1 MNLRPPLAIALF
13 TLTLLSPL
21 AARAQERGAVLND
34 VLNVDATVTAEVVPD
49 LAVVTLAVV
58 REGPDVAPLT
68 KDVNETLARAFAE
81 ARSVPAVSAA
91 NGGYSTFPR
100 YDSRGG
106 QSTRTG
112 WQVRAEMLVKSK
124 DFNALG
130 ALIGKLSQ
138 TMQIAGSSF
147 EISPELRAQENAM
160 LIDRAARAF
169 HERAA
174 AATRAF
180 GYAGYS
186 IRQVTLGNAGQ
197 SVNPRPMFMEANALA
212 RQGAAPPMPIES
224 GRVTLSLTVSGSV
237 QMRK

>member
-1 MNLRPPLAIALF
+1 MNLRPPFVTVLLALALAA
-13 TLTLLSPL
+13 PL
-21 AARAQERGAVLND
+21 AARAEERSIVLND
-34 VLNVDATVTAEVVPD
+34 VLNVDATVTSEVVPD

-68 KDVNETLARAFAE
+68 KEVNETLAKSFAE
-81 ARSVPAVSAA
+81 ARAVPGIIAS

-130 ALIGKLSQ
+130 NLVGKLSQ

-147 EISPELRAQENAM
+147 EISSELRAQENSA

-169 HERAA
+169 QQRAA
-174 AATRAF
+174 AATKAF

-197 SVNPRPMFMEANALA
+197 SGNPRPMFMEANALA
-212 RQGAAPPMPIES
+212 RQASAPPMPIES

>member
-1 MNLRPPLAIALF
+1 MKIRSPLVTALLAIAF
-13 TLTLLSPL
+13 ATPL
-21 AARAQERGAVLND
+21 VCHAQERAVVLND
-34 VLNVDATVTAEVVPD
+34 VLNVDATVTSEVVPD

-68 KDVNETLARAFAE
+68 KEVNETLAKSFAE
-81 ARSVPAVSAA
+81 AKAVPGVIAS

-112 WQVRAEMLVKSK
+112 WQVRAEMIVKSK

-130 ALIGKLSQ
+130 NLVGKLSQ

-147 EISPELRAQENAM
+147 EISPELRGQENAA
-160 LIDRAARAF
+160 LIERAARAF
-169 HERAA
+169 QERAA

-197 SVNPRPMFMEANALA
+197 SGNPRPMFMEANALA
-212 RQGAAPPMPIES
+212 RQASAPPMPIES

>member
-1 MNLRPPLAIALF
+1 MNTSSTLATAL
-13 TLTLLSPL
+13 LALALASPF
-21 AARAQERGAVLND
+21 ASAAQERPVVLND
-34 VLNVDATVTAEVVPD
+34 VLNVDATVTSEVAPD

-68 KDVNETLARAFAE
+68 KEVNETLAKSFAE
-81 ARSVPAVSAA
+81 AKSVSGVIAS

-106 QSTRTG
+106 QNTRTG
-112 WQVRAEMLVKSK
+112 WQVRAEMIIKSK

-130 ALIGKLSQ
+130 NLVGKLSQ
-138 TMQIAGSSF
+138 AMQIAGSSF
-147 EISPELRAQENAM
+147 EISPELRSQENAA
-160 LIDRAARAF
+160 LIERAARAF
-169 HERAA
+169 QDRAA
-174 AATRAF
+174 AATKAF
-180 GYAGYS
+180 GYTGYS

-197 SVNPRPMFMEANALA
+197 SGSPRTMFADNTLG
-212 RQGAAPPMPIES
+212 RQASAPPLPIES

>member
-1 MNLRPPLAIALF
+1 MNIRSSLVTALLAIA
-13 TLTLLSPL
+13 SAGPL
-21 AARAQERGAVLND
+21 ACHAQERVVVLND
-34 VLNVDATVTAEVVPD
+34 VLNVDATVTSDVVPD

-68 KDVNETLARAFAE
+68 KEVNETLAKSFAE
-81 ARSVPAVSAA
+81 AKAVPGVIAS

-106 QSTRTG
+106 QNTRTG
-112 WQVRAEMLVKSK
+112 WQVRAEMIVKSK

-130 ALIGKLSQ
+130 TLVGKLSQ

-147 EISPELRAQENAM
+147 EISPELRGQENAT
-160 LIDRAARAF
+160 LIERAARAF
-169 HERAA
+169 AERAG
-174 AATRAF
+174 AATKAF

-197 SVNPRPMFMEANALA
+197 SGNPRPMFMEANARA
-212 RQGAAPPMPIES
+212 AQASAPPMPIES